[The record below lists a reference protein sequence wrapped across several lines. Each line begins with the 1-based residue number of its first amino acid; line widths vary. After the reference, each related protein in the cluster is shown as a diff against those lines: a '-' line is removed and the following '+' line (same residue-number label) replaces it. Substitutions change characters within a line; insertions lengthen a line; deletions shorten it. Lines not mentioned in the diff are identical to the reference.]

1 MNRFSLIKKLV
12 VQHRRQLLLTYTL
25 FSLEMLGSLMRPF
38 FLGEAVNDLIKGS
51 YRGLITLTVIHLL
64 WLIVGVLRHRF
75 DTRTYSAIYTSL
87 VTRFL
92 TRKIQQSDVSKLTAH
107 ATLAKEFID
116 FLEFDLVYVVEAGYN
131 LIGSIVL
138 LYFYEW
144 RVVGI
149 CLGILF
155 PVMWVSYRYGKKMR
169 VLNQQKND
177 ELEQQVEIITEG
189 DKTAIDTHFNNLRKW
204 QIRISDQDAWNFG
217 IMELMVLVVITFS
230 LYITHIT
237 SGPTLLAGSLI
248 GIYNYIL
255 KFVAGLDTIP
265 YTVQRISSLSDITR
279 RIELQAEDLEKEASK
294 IAIQNDFLEEET

>member
-1 MNRFSLIKKLV
+1 MGRYILIRKLV
-12 VQHRRQLLLTYTL
+12 VQHKSQLLLTYVL
-25 FSLEMLGSLMRPF
+25 FSLEMLGSLLRPY

-51 YRGLITLTVIHLL
+51 YHGLIILSVVHLL
-64 WLIVGVLRHRF
+64 WIIVGVLRHRY

-107 ATLAKEFID
+107 ATLAREFID
-116 FLEFDLVYVVEAGYN
+116 FLEYDLVYVVEAGYN
-131 LIGSIVL
+131 LIGSIIL

-149 CLGILF
+149 CLGILI
-155 PVMWVSYRYGKKMR
+155 PVMLVSYRYGKKMK
-169 VLNQQKND
+169 VLNQAKND
-177 ELEQQVEIITEG
+177 ELENQVDIISEG
-189 DKTAIDTHFNNLRKW
+189 DEKAINLHFFNLRKW
-204 QIRISDQDAWNFG
+204 QVRISDQDAWNFG

-237 SGPTLLAGSLI
+237 SGPTLMAGSLI
-248 GIYNYIL
+248 GIYNYVL

-265 YTVQRISSLSDITR
+265 YTVQRIASLNDITR
-279 RIELQAEDLEKEASK
+279 RIELQAEDILNE
-294 IAIQNDFLEEET
+294 L

>member
-1 MNRFSLIKKLV
+1 MGRYILIRKLV
-12 VQHRRQLLLTYTL
+12 VQHKSQLLLTYIL
-25 FSLEMLGSLMRPF
+25 FSLEMLGSLLRPY

-51 YRGLITLTVIHLL
+51 YHGLIILSVVHLL
-64 WLIVGVLRHRF
+64 WIIVGVLRHRY

-107 ATLAKEFID
+107 ATLAREFID
-116 FLEFDLVYVVEAGYN
+116 FLEYDLVYVVEAGYN
-131 LIGSIVL
+131 LIGSIIL

-149 CLGILF
+149 CLGILI
-155 PVMWVSYRYGKKMR
+155 PVMLVSYRYGKKMK
-169 VLNQQKND
+169 VLNQAKND
-177 ELEQQVEIITEG
+177 ELENQVDIISEG
-189 DKTAIDTHFNNLRKW
+189 DEKAINLHFFNLRKW
-204 QIRISDQDAWNFG
+204 QVRISDQDAWNFG

-237 SGPTLLAGSLI
+237 SGPTLMAGSLI
-248 GIYNYIL
+248 GIYNYVL

-265 YTVQRISSLSDITR
+265 YTVQRIASLNDITR
-279 RIELQAEDLEKEASK
+279 RIELQAEDLIK
-294 IAIQNDFLEEET
+294 

>member
-1 MNRFSLIKKLV
+1 VSRFTLIKKLV
-12 VQHRRQLLLTYTL
+12 IQHKSQLLLTYLL
-25 FSLEMLGSLMRPF
+25 FSLEMLGSLMRPY

-51 YRGLITLTVIHLL
+51 YRGLIILSVIHLL
-64 WLIVGVLRHRF
+64 WIVVGVLRHRY

-107 ATLAKEFID
+107 ATLAREFID
-116 FLEFDLVYVVEAGYN
+116 FLEYDLVYIVEAGYN
-131 LIGSIVL
+131 LIGSIIL

-149 CLGILF
+149 CLGILI
-155 PVMWVSYRYGKKMR
+155 PVMLVSYSYGKKMK
-169 VLNQQKND
+169 VLNQAKND
-177 ELEQQVEIITEG
+177 ELENQVDVISEG
-189 DKTAIDTHFNNLRKW
+189 DEKAINLHFFNLRKW
-204 QIRISDQDAWNFG
+204 QVRISDQDAWNFG

-230 LYITHIT
+230 LHITHIT

-294 IAIQNDFLEEET
+294 IAMQNDFLEEET

>member
-1 MNRFSLIKKLV
+1 VGRYILIRKLV
-12 VQHRRQLLLTYTL
+12 VQHKSQLLLTYVL
-25 FSLEMLGSLMRPF
+25 FSLEMLGSLLRPY

-51 YRGLITLTVIHLL
+51 YHGLIILSVVHLL
-64 WLIVGVLRHRF
+64 WIIVGVLRHRY

-107 ATLAKEFID
+107 ATLAREFID
-116 FLEFDLVYVVEAGYN
+116 FLEYDLVYVVEAGYN
-131 LIGSIVL
+131 LIGSIIL

-149 CLGILF
+149 CLGILI
-155 PVMWVSYRYGKKMR
+155 PVMLVSYRYGKKMK
-169 VLNQQKND
+169 VLNQAKND
-177 ELEQQVEIITEG
+177 ELENQVDIISEG
-189 DKTAIDTHFNNLRKW
+189 DEKAINLHFFNLRKW
-204 QIRISDQDAWNFG
+204 QVRISDQDAWNFG

-237 SGPTLLAGSLI
+237 SGPTLMAGSLI
-248 GIYNYIL
+248 GIYNYVL

-265 YTVQRISSLSDITR
+265 YTVQRIASLNDITR
-279 RIELQAEDLEKEASK
+279 RIELQAEDILNE
-294 IAIQNDFLEEET
+294 L

>member
-1 MNRFSLIKKLV
+1 VGRYILIRKLV
-12 VQHRRQLLLTYTL
+12 VQHKSQLLLTYIL
-25 FSLEMLGSLMRPF
+25 FSLEMLGSLLRPY

-51 YRGLITLTVIHLL
+51 YHGLIILSVVHLL
-64 WLIVGVLRHRF
+64 WIIVGVLRHRY

-107 ATLAKEFID
+107 ATLAREFID
-116 FLEFDLVYVVEAGYN
+116 FLEYDLVYVVEAGYN
-131 LIGSIVL
+131 LIGSIIL

-149 CLGILF
+149 CLGILI
-155 PVMWVSYRYGKKMR
+155 PVMLVSYRYGKKMK
-169 VLNQQKND
+169 VLNQAKND
-177 ELEQQVEIITEG
+177 ELENQVDIISEG
-189 DKTAIDTHFNNLRKW
+189 DEKAINLHFFNLRKW
-204 QIRISDQDAWNFG
+204 QVRISDQDAWNFG
-217 IMELMVLVVITFS
+217 IMELMVLVVITVS

-237 SGPTLLAGSLI
+237 SGPTLMAGSLI

-265 YTVQRISSLSDITR
+265 YTVQRIASLNDITR
-279 RIELQAEDLEKEASK
+279 RIELQAEDIL
-294 IAIQNDFLEEET
+294 NN

>member
-1 MNRFSLIKKLV
+1 
-12 VQHRRQLLLTYTL
+12 
-25 FSLEMLGSLMRPF
+25 MLGSLLRPY

-51 YRGLITLTVIHLL
+51 YHGLIILSVVHLL
-64 WLIVGVLRHRF
+64 WIIVGVLRHRY

-107 ATLAKEFID
+107 ATLAREFID
-116 FLEFDLVYVVEAGYN
+116 FLEYDLVYVVEAGYN
-131 LIGSIVL
+131 LIGSIIL

-149 CLGILF
+149 CLGILI
-155 PVMWVSYRYGKKMR
+155 PVMLVSYRYGKKMK
-169 VLNQQKND
+169 VLNQAKND
-177 ELEQQVEIITEG
+177 ELENQVDIISEG
-189 DKTAIDTHFNNLRKW
+189 DEKAIHLHFFNLRKW
-204 QIRISDQDAWNFG
+204 QVRISDQDAWNFG

-237 SGPTLLAGSLI
+237 SGPTLMAGSLI
-248 GIYNYIL
+248 GIYNYVL

-265 YTVQRISSLSDITR
+265 YTVQRIASLNDITR
-279 RIELQAEDLEKEASK
+279 RIELQAEDILNE
-294 IAIQNDFLEEET
+294 L

>member
-1 MNRFSLIKKLV
+1 MGRYFLIKKLV
-12 VQHRRQLLLTYTL
+12 VQHKSQLLLTYVL
-25 FSLEMLGSLMRPF
+25 FSLEMLGSLLRPY

-51 YRGLITLTVIHLL
+51 YHGLIILSVVHLL
-64 WLIVGVLRHRF
+64 WIIVGVLRHRY

-107 ATLAKEFID
+107 ATLAREFID
-116 FLEFDLVYVVEAGYN
+116 FLEYDLVYIVEAGYN
-131 LIGSIVL
+131 LIGSIIL

-149 CLGILF
+149 CLGILI
-155 PVMWVSYRYGKKMR
+155 PVMLVSYSYGKKMK
-169 VLNQQKND
+169 VLNQAKND
-177 ELEQQVEIITEG
+177 ELENQVDVISEG
-189 DKTAIDTHFNNLRKW
+189 DEKAINLHFFNLRKW
-204 QIRISDQDAWNFG
+204 QVRISDQDAWNFG
-217 IMELMVLVVITFS
+217 IMELMVLVVITVS

-237 SGPTLLAGSLI
+237 SGPTLMAGSLI

-265 YTVQRISSLSDITR
+265 YTVQRISSLNDITR
-279 RIELQAEDLEKEASK
+279 RIELQTEDLIK
-294 IAIQNDFLEEET
+294 

>member
-1 MNRFSLIKKLV
+1 VGRYFLIKKLV
-12 VQHRRQLLLTYTL
+12 VQHKSQLLLTYVL
-25 FSLEMLGSLMRPF
+25 FSLEMLGSLLRPY

-51 YRGLITLTVIHLL
+51 YHGLIILSIVHLL
-64 WLIVGVLRHRF
+64 WIIVGVLRHRY

-107 ATLAKEFID
+107 ATLAREFID
-116 FLEFDLVYVVEAGYN
+116 FLEYDLVYIVEAGYN
-131 LIGSIVL
+131 LIGSIIL

-149 CLGILF
+149 CLGILI
-155 PVMWVSYRYGKKMR
+155 PVMLVSYSYGKKMK
-169 VLNQQKND
+169 VLNQAKND
-177 ELEQQVEIITEG
+177 ELENQVDVISEG
-189 DKTAIDTHFNNLRKW
+189 DEKAINLHFFNLRKW
-204 QIRISDQDAWNFG
+204 QVRISDQDAWNFG

-237 SGPTLLAGSLI
+237 SGPTLMAGSLI

-265 YTVQRISSLSDITR
+265 YTVQRISSLNDITR
-279 RIELQAEDLEKEASK
+279 RIELQAEDIL
-294 IAIQNDFLEEET
+294 NN

>member
-1 MNRFSLIKKLV
+1 MTRFTLIKKLAI
-12 VQHRRQLLLTYTL
+12 QHKSQLLLTYSL
-25 FSLEMLGSLMRPF
+25 FSLEMLGSLLRPY
-38 FLGEAVNDLIKGS
+38 FLGKAVNDLIRGS
-51 YRGLITLTVIHLL
+51 YQGLIELSVIHLI
-64 WLIVGVLRHRF
+64 WIIVGVLRHRF

-131 LIGSIVL
+131 IIGSMIL

-144 RVVGI
+144 QVVGI
-149 CLGILF
+149 CLGILL
-155 PVMWVSYRYGKKMR
+155 PVLLLSYGYGKKME
-169 VLNQQKND
+169 VLNKEKNN
-177 ELEQQVEIITEG
+177 ELEKQVDIITMGNE
-189 DKTAIDTHFNNLRKW
+189 KAIDTHFKNLRNW
-204 QIRISDQDAWNFG
+204 QVRISDQDAWNFG

-237 SGPTLLAGSLI
+237 SSPTVMAGSLI

-255 KFVAGLDTIP
+255 KFVSGLDTIP
-265 YTVQRISSLSDITR
+265 YTVQRISSLKDITR
-279 RIELQAEDLEKEASK
+279 RIELQAEDLEKEETELSIK
-294 IAIQNDFLEEET
+294 TGFLEDET